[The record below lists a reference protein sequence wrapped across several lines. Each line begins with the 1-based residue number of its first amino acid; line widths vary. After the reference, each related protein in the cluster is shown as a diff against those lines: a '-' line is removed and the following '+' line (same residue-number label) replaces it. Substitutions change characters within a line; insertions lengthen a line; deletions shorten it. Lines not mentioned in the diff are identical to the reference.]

1 MATTI
6 SSLREGVKGVASHM
20 EDMAHHAEQ
29 TNASFTSMLKAL
41 LISQGA
47 AYAFGQSFKAFIE
60 SQPAIAALKM
70 SLSTLA
76 TSRQSLVASNIEA
89 RNQLRL
95 IEQSAGVAKAG
106 MEAEHARL
114 AKTLKVSELQLK
126 VKDTLLETSGVTK
139 VWLAALVG
147 GLAGAR
153 AYSVKLNQDLIEANS
168 NLGYRFTL
176 MQKSLEVQRLTGE
189 SFEDITAAEAAL
201 VHYGM
206 DESATFKDNL
216 KHVTMLKEGIG
227 LSAQTSGML
236 AAVWEQLGQSFKRAA
251 DTGMDE
257 SATFK
262 DNLKYVTML
271 KEGIG
276 LSAQTSG
283 MLAAVWERQLGQSFK
298 RAADTLAQ
306 IVNSTSLA
314 ADEAGRLAANIAKA
328 VGAMRVGVSSD
339 LAAVVKLVAGYENE
353 LKKMGGEAGAFG
365 ELLTKLTKPEG
376 MAGASVLGISNPE
389 FLASEQASKD
399 VLKRFGTY
407 VNGFL
412 EGTQGWERTLRLEA
426 LSKLFDTSADQ
437 INLMARAV
445 KNHTADVQDNISI
458 EERYREQVVSVGRSW
473 ATLGNKLKAVL
484 FEAVTPLLEVLAGA
498 IDVVTKFVGLLA
510 EWKGTV
516 YIVMTA
522 LVASLPFVIREIGL
536 LTAALIKLALKAR
549 ASALASLSGA
559 AGGLFG
565 AAGLAA
571 WLRPVVLGMTIPIT
585 VSIGLLVGA
594 IATLAIVFGVASARW
609 NAMRQAQ
616 KEAAEGKTR
625 YESGEAELLSHRM
638 LKIFMAA
645 RRGESTEV
653 IASHVERAMNFAN
666 SKRGTV
672 YNGVAMTEPEVNKL
686 KAQIASQVVG
696 VVRRAQVTQLLSQQ
710 SFVTTPEE
718 AKVASRQEALT
729 EETLK
734 SHKTLVEEYRAQN
747 RNITRTADEQDK
759 QRIFERE
766 RWGDADKTNFWDALK
781 GYYGE

>member
-216 KHVTMLKEGIG
+216 KH
-227 LSAQTSGML
+227 
-236 AAVWEQLGQSFKRAA
+236 
-251 DTGMDE
+251 
-257 SATFK
+257 
-262 DNLKYVTML
+262 VTML